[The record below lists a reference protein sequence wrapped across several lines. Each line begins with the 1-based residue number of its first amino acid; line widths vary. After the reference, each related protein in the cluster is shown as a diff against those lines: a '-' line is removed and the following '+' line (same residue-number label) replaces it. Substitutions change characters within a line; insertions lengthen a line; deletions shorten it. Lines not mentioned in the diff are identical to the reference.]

1 MRKSILLVL
10 IPLLISGC
18 DNNKAELEEVKLRR
32 AAIVKKIAV
41 SEEAGESVLVVGGE
55 VITSDQI
62 IQTPIEHSEMV
73 ASLAEHFKPIAQK
86 STLEQFKKWARPEIE
101 EILMNKITEILLYQE
116 AKRQAPDNID
126 EALEKAAERE
136 MRKFILDCGGDQAKA
151 QEKLKQMGMD
161 SKGFK
166 ENRKR
171 LILTQLY
178 IASKLSD
185 NRPITYTELMKRYDQ
200 MKEQSYVIPAE
211 LQFRL
216 IDIQPARLE
225 ITDPNQTSASSVE
238 AGRLEQARKLANRL
252 IQQLQAGADFSEL
265 AKKYSHGHRRELGG
279 LWQPVQ
285 PESLAK
291 PYDILAAAAEKIQQG
306 QIAGP
311 IEVEGHIF
319 IMKLEEKRTKSYE
332 PFEKVQE
339 ELEQKIISD
348 RRKEVIDK
356 LKAEIIQQIT
366 RGEKD
371 EFIDFCLEKIY
382 QMREDP
388 PAKLGG

>member
-1 MRKSILLVL
+1 MRKSILSVL
-10 IPLLISGC
+10 ILLLISGC
-18 DNNKAELEEVKLRR
+18 DNNKAELEEAKVRH

-62 IQTPIEHSEMV
+62 IQTPVEHSEIV
-73 ASLAEHFKPIAQK
+73 ASLAELFKPIAQT
-86 STLEQFKKWARPEIE
+86 SNLERFKKWAKPEIE
-101 EILMNKITEILLYQE
+101 EILMSKITEILLYQE
-116 AKRQAPDNID
+116 AKRQAGENID
-126 EALEKAAERE
+126 QILEKAAERE
-136 MRKFILDCGGDQAKA
+136 VRKFILDCGGDQTKA

-161 SKGFK
+161 RKGFK

-178 IASKLSD
+178 IASKLSG
-185 NRPITYTELMKRYDQ
+185 NRPITYTELMKCYDQ

-225 ITDPNQTSASSVE
+225 IMDPNQTSASSVE
-238 AGRLEQARKLANRL
+238 AGQLEQARKLANKL
-252 IQQLQAGADFSEL
+252 IQQIQAGADFSEL
-265 AKKYSHGHRRELGG
+265 AKKYSHGHRQALGG
-279 LWQPVQ
+279 WWQPVQ

-291 PYDILAAAAEKIQQG
+291 PYDILAEAAEKIQPG

-311 IEVEGHIF
+311 IEAEGHIF
-319 IMKLEEKRTKSYE
+319 IMKLEEKRTKSFQ

-348 RRKEVIDK
+348 RRKDAIDK
-356 LKAEIIQQIT
+356 LKVEIRQQVAP
-366 RGEKD
+366 GEKD

-382 QMREDP
+382 QMRDQ
-388 PAKLGG
+388 

>member
-238 AGRLEQARKLANRL
+238 ASRLEQARKLANRL

>member
-200 MKEQSYVIPAE
+200 MKEHSYVIPAE

>member
-200 MKEQSYVIPAE
+200 MKEHSYVIPAE

-238 AGRLEQARKLANRL
+238 ASRLEQARKLANRL